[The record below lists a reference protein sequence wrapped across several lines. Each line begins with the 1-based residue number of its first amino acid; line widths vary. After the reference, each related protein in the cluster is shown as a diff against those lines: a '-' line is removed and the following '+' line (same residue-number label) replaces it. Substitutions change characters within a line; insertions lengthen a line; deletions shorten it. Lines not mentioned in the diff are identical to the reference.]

1 MESAELERTTVE
13 ITANVASRVLDL
25 RATGTVVNFDGFL
38 ALYQEGQD
46 EDPEDEESR
55 RLPQMSAGERLAK
68 REIKADQHFT
78 EPPPR
83 YSEASL
89 VKRMEELGIGRP
101 STYAS
106 ILQVLKDRKYVR
118 LDKRRLYP
126 EDRGRIVVAFLESYF
141 AKYVEYD
148 FTAGL
153 EEQLDLISNSE
164 VAWRE
169 VLRDFWRD
177 FIGTVDGT
185 KDLKISGVIDTLD
198 EMLAPHL
205 FPARED
211 GTDPRV
217 CPTCGNGRLGLKL
230 SKFGAFIGCS
240 NYPECRYTRP
250 LTADGNGEV
259 SNKKLGEDP
268 ATGLDV
274 TVRSGRFGPY
284 LQLGEG
290 VDGEKPKRASL
301 PKGVAPDEIDLDR
314 AVALLSLPRK
324 GRPAS
329 RGRRAD
335 PRRHRPLRALRAARQ
350 NLRQYRRRR

>member
-1 MESAELERTTVE
+1 NAQEAHEAIRPTDLACRPSETKKFLDTDQAKLYELIWLRTVASQMESAELERTTVE
-13 ITANVASRVLDL
+13 ITANVGSRVLDL

-46 EDPEDEESR
+46 EDPEDEEAR
-55 RLPQMSAGERLAK
+55 RLPQISSGERLAK

-153 EEQLDLISNSE
+153 EEKLDLISNSE

-177 FIGTVDGT
+177 FIGTVDDT
-185 KDLKISGVIDTLD
+185 KDLKIAGVIDTLD

-217 CPTCGNGRLGLKL
+217 CPTCGDGRLGLKL

-250 LTADGNGEV
+250 L
-259 SNKKLGEDP
+259 
-268 ATGLDV
+268 
-274 TVRSGRFGPY
+274 RSLSAARRTRRWRKAEARRPSQRRGSRRDRSRSRG
-284 LQLGEG
+284 GA
-290 VDGEKPKRASL
+290 V
-301 PKGVAPDEIDLDR
+301 VA
-314 AVALLSLPRK
+314 AAQN
-324 GRPAS
+324 RPA
-329 RGRRAD
+329 
-335 PRRHRPLRALRAARQ
+335 
-350 NLRQYRRRR
+350 